1 MFRFQRNVPEP
12 LQRDQ
17 YYLIVFKAILT
28 GLHAVK
34 SRLELSMPS
43 SVAFVSQLVG
53 KLCLN
58 GHATDLW
65 KHLLA
70 NIMVRSDSSVI
81 SSVLCLGLSL

>member
-1 MFRFQRNVPEP
+1 MV
-12 LQRDQ
+12 
-17 YYLIVFKAILT
+17 YKAILT

-58 GHATDLW
+58 GLAMDLW

-70 NIMVRSDSSVI
+70 NIMVSS
-81 SSVLCLGLSL
+81 